1 MKFIVIFG
9 PQAVGKMT
17 VGHELEKITKL
28 KLFHNHMTI
37 ELVSNYFDYGTP
49 TGKRLVRLFREEI
62 FKAVAESE
70 LDGLIFTYLWYFD
83 QQGDQDY
90 IENVTKIFRN
100 KGTEIYYIELEADI
114 EERLKRNKTEHRLEH
129 KPSKRN
135 IEWSEGQVKDAQENH
150 RSNSSE
156 GEIQEKNYLRINT
169 DNISPAETA
178 LLIKDKFNLK

>member
-49 TGKRLVRLFREEI
+49 VGKKLVRLFREEI

-83 QQGDQDY
+83 QQGDRDY
-90 IENVTKIFRN
+90 IEGITKIFRD
-100 KGTEIYYIELEADI
+100 KGADIYYVELEAGLD
-114 EERLKRNKTEHRLEH
+114 ERLKRNKTEHRLAH

-135 IEWSEGQVKDAQENH
+135 VEWSDGQVKDADTNH
-150 RSNSSE
+150 RSNSNE
-156 GEIQEKNYLRINT
+156 GEIKEKNYIRINT
-169 DNISPAETA
+169 DNISPTETA
-178 LLIKDKFNLK
+178 LLIKDKFSL